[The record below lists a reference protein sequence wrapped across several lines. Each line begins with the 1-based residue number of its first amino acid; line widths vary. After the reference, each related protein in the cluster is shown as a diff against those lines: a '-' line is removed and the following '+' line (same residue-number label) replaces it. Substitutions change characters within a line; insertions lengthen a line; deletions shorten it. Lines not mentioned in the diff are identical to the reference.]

1 MSWSW
6 IEESRRWPGAR
17 WRRSCAALV
26 LLLGALGA
34 AGRAAAQ
41 TGEVLSPDA
50 VLRLYAY
57 TLEHQPVGEAL
68 ALVRPLLSARGTVE
82 LQPGG
87 NTIVIRD
94 ELAALTRI
102 VPILRQFDHQSE
114 TLRLEIQVVQAF
126 VGATGGPNGLRTP
139 STTPGSEVSPALAGG
154 SEVSPALVRRLR
166 DLLRYDSFR
175 LQASARLDVNEGEN
189 VLYQLGN
196 SYTVGFKLGT
206 MMGEKRVKLH
216 DLRIVRRATTGPF
229 AKPERQLLG
238 TNVNLWLDQTLILG
252 LAKDE
257 SAADA
262 LMLVISCSR
271 PK

>member
-6 IEESRRWPGAR
+6 IEESRRWPGAHL
-17 WRRSCAALV
+17 RRRGAALV

-34 AGRAAAQ
+34 GGRAAAQ
-41 TGEVLSPDA
+41 SSPPA
-50 VLRLYAY
+50 AEARSPAAELRLYAY

-68 ALVRPLLSARGTVE
+68 ALVRPLLSSRGTVE

-114 TLRLEIQVVQAF
+114 TLRLEIQIVQAF
-126 VGATGGPNGLRTP
+126 VGQGGGPSGDVTP
-139 STTPGSEVSPALAGG
+139 LATPG

-166 DLLRYDSFR
+166 DLLRYDSYR
-175 LQASARLDVNEGEN
+175 LHASARLDVKEGEN
-189 VLYQLGN
+189 VLYQLGD

-216 DLRIVRRATTGPF
+216 ELRIVRRATSGAF
-229 AKPERQLLG
+229 GKPERQLLG

-262 LMLVISCSR
+262 LMVVVSCSR
-271 PK
+271 PR